1 MKVRTLLPRVF
12 GVMLVVAGSQVWG
25 SRLSFASESEIF
37 EQLGGSMIE
46 VNVDSVSDLTDV
58 CNTVRTP
65 SGWMIFVLFADLRN
79 DDRFRTFFETAE
91 ERIGLWVE
99 QDYGLLRLGL
109 GLGTMSSESNT
120 DLPIRIVR
128 QNEKA
133 SVLIVITSNQVRV
146 VSNNLDAQVRWPAE
160 GFSEWSCERVQF
172 ADDTRELSEGHD
184 CKGCNIRLFYASGDN
199 LDELQEFLD
208 RISNVRRFNAARITG
223 TILILSGFLLI
234 LGFGDS
240 LFSSA
245 RRDSSR
251 SPSA

>member
-1 MKVRTLLPRVF
+1 MKVRTILLRF
-12 GVMLVVAGSQVWG
+12 LGVVLVAAGSQVWS
-25 SRLSFASESEIF
+25 SRLSFASESEIL

-46 VNVDSVSDLTDV
+46 VNVGSVSDLTDV

-65 SGWMIFVLFADLRN
+65 SGWMVFALFADLRN

-99 QDYGLLRLGL
+99 QDNGLLRLGL
-109 GLGTMSSESNT
+109 GLGMTGSESNT
-120 DLPIRIVR
+120 DLPIRITR
-128 QNEKA
+128 QNERA
-133 SVLIVITSNQVRV
+133 SVLIGITTNQVRV
-146 VSNNLDAQVRWPAE
+146 VTNNLDAQVFWPDE
-160 GFSEWSCERVQF
+160 GFSEWSCERVQL

-184 CKGCNIRLFYASGDN
+184 CKGCNTRLFHASGNDP
-199 LDELQEFLD
+199 DELHEALN

-223 TILILSGFLLI
+223 TILILSGFLLV

>member
-1 MKVRTLLPRVF
+1 MNVRSLLLRVV
-12 GVMLVVAGSQVWG
+12 GAMLLVAGSQVWS

-37 EQLGGSMIE
+37 EQLGGAIIE
-46 VNVDSVSDLTDV
+46 VDEGSVSNLAHV
-58 CNTVRTP
+58 CNVAKTS
-65 SGWMIFVLFADLRN
+65 SGWMIFVLFANLRN

-109 GLGTMSSESNT
+109 GLGTVSSESNT

-133 SVLIVITSNQVRV
+133 SVLIGITSNQVRV
-146 VSNNLDAQVRWPAE
+146 VTNNLDTQVRWPAE

-172 ADDTRELSEGHD
+172 ADDIRELSEGHD
-184 CKGCNIRLFYASGDN
+184 CKGCNIRLFYASGNN
-199 LDELQEFLD
+199 LDELQESLD
-208 RISNVRRFNAARITG
+208 RFSNVQRFNVARITG
-223 TILILSGFLLI
+223 TILITLGSLLM

-240 LFSSA
+240 LMNYV
-245 RRDSSR
+245 RR
-251 SPSA
+251 SPSQSRRV